1 MAHVSV
7 VCNPRRQD
15 PSTSTWVD
23 GTPVFWP
30 CQVWGPMAEH
40 VSDSLTKGDRVMVT
54 GRVRANT
61 WTPSEGPNAGV
72 EQRRLEVVVDEIGPS
87 LRFTVTKTVKTS
99 RATSTTEPGDD
110 APF

>member
-1 MAHVSV
+1 
-7 VCNPRRQD
+7 
-15 PSTSTWVD
+15 
-23 GTPVFWP
+23 
-30 CQVWGPMAEH
+30 MAEH

-61 WTPSEGPNAGV
+61 WTPTDGPNAGV

-99 RATSTTEPGDD
+99 RATSPTEPGDD